1 VADRDRYSVHFR
13 VSGPELDVDALVAR
27 ARPAGAHEVWRR
39 GELVGEEGHVAR
51 TSGLQ
56 IEMVDASDD
65 AAVAEAVEAFLDAEA
80 GFLGVVATVAA
91 DETPATLSCALWV
104 GGDEPVTLT
113 LPAALLARLGAAGIA
128 VEVTGYP
135 VEDLR

>member
-1 VADRDRYSVHFR
+1 VAERDRYSVHFR
-13 VSGPELDVDALVAR
+13 VSGPELDVDALIAR

-39 GELVGEEGHVAR
+39 GELMGDEGHVAR

-56 IEMVDASDD
+56 IDIVDAAD
-65 AAVAEAVEAFLDAEA
+65 AASVADALEAFLDAEA
-80 GFLGVVATVAA
+80 GFLGVVATVAG
-91 DETPATLSCALWV
+91 DETPATISCALWV
-104 GGDEPVTLT
+104 GADEPVTVA

-135 VEDLR
+135 VEDL

>member
-1 VADRDRYSVHFR
+1 MAERDRYSVHFR

-39 GELVGEEGHVAR
+39 GELMGDEGHVAR

-56 IEMVDASDD
+56 IDLVDAADD
-65 AAVAEAVEAFLDAEA
+65 GAVADAVEAFLDAEEA
-80 GFLGVVATVAA
+80 FLKVVSGIVD
-91 DETPATLSCALWV
+91 DETPAVLSCALWV
-104 GGDEPVTLT
+104 AAVEPVTLT
-113 LPAALLARLGAAGIA
+113 LPAALLARLAAARIT

-135 VEDLR
+135 VEDL

>member
-1 VADRDRYSVHFR
+1 MAERDRYSVHFR
-13 VSGPELDVDALVAR
+13 VSGPDLDVDALLAR

-39 GELVGEEGHVAR
+39 GELMGDEGHVAR

-56 IEMVDASDD
+56 IDIVDAPDD
-65 AAVAEAVEAFLDAEA
+65 AAVADAVESFLDAEA
-80 GFLGVVATVAA
+80 EFLSVVSAMPG
-91 DETPATLSCALWV
+91 DETPAVLSCALWV

-113 LPAALLARLGAAGIA
+113 LPAPVLARIAAARIA

-135 VEDLR
+135 VEDLA

>member
-1 VADRDRYSVHFR
+1 MAERDRYSVHFR
-13 VSGPELDVDALVAR
+13 VSGPELDVDALIAR

-39 GELVGEEGHVAR
+39 GELMGGEGHIAR

-56 IEMVDASDD
+56 IDIVDASDD
-65 AAVAEAVEAFLDAEA
+65 VAVADAVEAFLDAEA
-80 GFLGVVATVAA
+80 GFLGVVATVTG

-104 GGDEPVTLT
+104 GADQPVALT
-113 LPAALLARLGAAGIA
+113 VPAALLARLAAARIT

-135 VEDLR
+135 VEDL

>member
-1 VADRDRYSVHFR
+1 MAERDRFSVHFR

-39 GELVGEEGHVAR
+39 GELMGDEGHVAR

-56 IEMVDASDD
+56 IDIVDASDA
-65 AAVAEAVEAFLDAEA
+65 AAVADAVEAFLDAEA
-80 GFLGVVATVAA
+80 AFLGVAAAVAG

-104 GGDEPVTLT
+104 GADEPVALT
-113 LPAALLARLGAAGIA
+113 LPAALLARLAAQHIA

-135 VEDLR
+135 VEDL

>member
-27 ARPAGAHEVWRR
+27 ARPAVAHEVWRR

-65 AAVAEAVEAFLDAEA
+65 AAVADAVEAFLDAEA
-80 GFLGVVATVAA
+80 GFLGVVAAVAA
-91 DETPATLSCALWV
+91 DETPAILSCALWV

-113 LPAALLARLGAAGIA
+113 LPATLLARLGAAGIA